1 MTIYNVL
8 SDCVALFMLWL
19 LMTAGTSKLKPE
31 NKRFYENLLSEYGVS
46 QRSLTKGVV
55 LLLGAMEV
63 LLALAIFLPFSRYY
77 AAFAVGLLLS
87 FYLVVMAVKLY
98 EGKVDMDCGCAG
110 PGAEMKISPI
120 LLWRNALL
128 VLATLVCL
136 VPSVGQIQPLWF
148 ISSMLALFG
157 IMLYSS
163 IEKLIANKQIIH
175 AMRTH

>member
-1 MTIYNVL
+1 MTISNVL

-19 LMTAGTSKLKPE
+19 LMTAGLSKLKPE
-31 NKRFYENLLSEYGVS
+31 NKRFYENLLSEYGVA
-46 QRSLTKGVV
+46 QPSLAKSIV
-55 LLLGAMEV
+55 LLLGVTEV
-63 LLALAIFLPFSRYY
+63 VLALAIFLPFSRYF

-87 FYLVVMAVKLY
+87 FYLGVMAVKLY

-120 LLWRNALL
+120 LLWRNGLL
-128 VLATLVCL
+128 ILATFLCFA
-136 VPSVGQIQPLWF
+136 PSVGQIQPMWF